1 MKFSLADHSDG
12 NIIHSYQDSQIV
24 IRGQAYDSSLIVM
37 SDRIIEKWRPQRFE
51 DLVAEDFKQLTSL
64 KPDMV
69 LLGTGG
75 RQAFPSPELY
85 FNMISSG
92 IGIEFMTTA
101 AACRTYNVLL
111 SEGRNIAAAL
121 LISQEPVRDQGS

>member
-1 MKFSLADHSDG
+1 MKFSLADQPEG
-12 NIIHSYQDSQIV
+12 NTIQAYEDDLVV
-24 IRGQAYDSSLIVM
+24 IRGQSYNASLIVM
-37 SDRIIEKWRPQRFE
+37 SDRIIEKWRPRRFE
-51 DLVAEDFKQLTSL
+51 DLVAEDFQQLTSL

-69 LLGTGG
+69 LLGTGLK
-75 RQAFPSPELY
+75 QAFPSPSLY
-85 FNMISSG
+85 YSMISSG

-121 LISQEPVRDQGS
+121 LICS